1 MSSKRISRWTDW
13 NRDPIRMTDK
23 AASFLQMIRRDRR
36 GRLKVYLGYAAG
48 VGKTYLMLQE
58 AHRLKAEGIDVV
70 IGIVESHGRKET
82 AELIE
87 GLERIPMRVSEYHG
101 IAVEEMDPEAIL
113 ARRPKVVL
121 VDELAHTNAPGSR
134 NGKRYQDVEDLLAAG
149 INVIATLNVQH
160 LESLYDTVER
170 TTRVKVRE
178 RLPDAVLAEA
188 DQIVNVD
195 LSPEDLQKR
204 LQEGKVYP
212 MERVPVALANFFQ
225 SSHLEQLRE
234 LTLREAASQIDFR
247 RREMAG
253 DQGKGTIDQVMVCMD
268 ARGPENA
275 ALLRY
280 GSRLAGRLNRNWYAV
295 YVQTL
300 DEEPTAIDAAR
311 QRRLADTLTLANQLG
326 ATVFTLKGEN
336 VAETLSR
343 FAREYRVGHVLIGKP
358 HARPWWRRF
367 RSQDVAGKLLRNEGP
382 FNLIVINNRP
392 VAAGKEGEEIRQT
405 SSSPPGGKGADKI
418 RLTDFLE
425 PDRILIWDEPLTKF
439 QAMKAL
445 VRTLKGESGFTGEVL
460 LEKLLERENQGSTF
474 LNEGVALPH
483 ARMEGLD
490 APMVALGICRNGI
503 LDAFTEMPIEAVFL
517 LFTPKEGHRSHLQL
531 LAVTG
536 RLMQNRP
543 LRNRLRQESAPAGIF
558 EILKESE
565 NP

>member
-1 MSSKRISRWTDW
+1 MA
-13 NRDPIRMTDK
+13 DK

-36 GRLKVYLGYAAG
+36 GRLKIYLGYAAG

-58 AHRLKAEGIDVV
+58 AHRLQAEGIDLV
-70 IGIVESHGRKET
+70 IGVAESHGRKET
-82 AELIE
+82 GQLIE
-87 GLERIPMRVSEYHG
+87 GLDRIPMQISEYHG
-101 IAVEEMDPEAIL
+101 IAVEEMDLDAIL

-121 VDELAHTNAPGSR
+121 VDELAHSNAPGSR
-134 NGKRYQDVEDLLAAG
+134 NAKRYQDVEDILAAG

-170 TTRVKVRE
+170 STGVKVRE
-178 RLPDAVLAEA
+178 RLPDSVLAEA

-204 LQEGKVYP
+204 LREGKIYP
-212 MERVPVALANFFQ
+212 MERVPVALVNFFQ
-225 SSHLEQLRE
+225 AAHLEQLRE

-247 RREMAG
+247 RREMTG
-253 DQGKGTIDQVMVCMD
+253 EGGKGATDQVMVCLD

-275 ALLRY
+275 TLLRY

-300 DEEPTAIDAAR
+300 DEEPTAIDAGR
-311 QRRLADTLTLANQLG
+311 QRLLADTLTLANQLG

-336 VAETLSR
+336 VADTLTR
-343 FAREYRVGHVLIGKP
+343 FAGEYRVGHVLIGKP
-358 HARPWWRRF
+358 RPRPWWKKF
-367 RSQDVAGKLLRNEGP
+367 RSRDVAGRLLRNEGP
-382 FNLIVINNRP
+382 FNLIVINNHP
-392 VAAGKEGEEIRQT
+392 SVPGKEGGPRAA
-405 SSSPPGGKGADKI
+405 SASAPGTGPDRI
-418 RLTDFLE
+418 RLTDFLK
-425 PDRILIWDEPLTKF
+425 PDQIVIWDEPLTKF

-445 VRTLKGESGFTGEVL
+445 VRTLKGRSPFTGEAL

-483 ARMEGLD
+483 ARMEGLE
-490 APMVALGICRNGI
+490 APMVALGICRAGI

-517 LFTPKEGHRSHLQL
+517 LLTPKEGHRSHLQL

-536 RLMQNRP
+536 RLMQNRS
-543 LRNRLRQESAPAGIF
+543 LRNLLRHKNHPADIF
-558 EILKESE
+558 AILKESE
-565 NP
+565 NS